1 MKKITILFSL
11 LISFTIAYDNGPQ
24 QTFFNINKFSMKIQN
39 NGFFDWNG
47 TRLGSSGHFPKHA
60 GNIVF
65 TEGIIWGGK
74 VSDKIGFDND
84 GNLLTDG
91 SGDGLPIIRVNGS
104 MYNSGLRAGKVLL
117 DSDGKIKTS
126 DFVENS
132 WDQQIWRVRS
142 DWRAADLSDD
152 VSIYKNM
159 SPDLLT
165 EDDINEVRDQY
176 QHDWEEW
183 PANEGAPF
191 VDSNGDGIYTAPTWD
206 GSRWVGD
213 LPGVENA
220 PQTIW
225 LVANDLENTSIW
237 GSPPIGIEMQMTIW
251 GYNSVEIL
259 DQVIYKRI
267 RLIYTGLPGGSTEAQ
282 VDSFYLTQFV
292 DPDIGDHTD
301 DYAGLDT
308 LLNMGYSYNAYPTDS
323 VFKDTYNLAVP
334 AVGYDFLDSQMSSF
348 TYFASGSSVDDPDN
362 NDYSG
367 TLQWYNLMQ
376 GYLPRPEYPTQSPF
390 VDPITNQP
398 EKFVLA
404 GDPVTGTGW
413 VDGISLPPGDRRL
426 VLNTGPYQLLL
437 GDTIE
442 VVISA
447 VAGLGTDNI
456 SSLVKLKDADKIAQ
470 SFHDG
475 GFDINNLNV
484 PPTSFE
490 WKTTLSDTIIVNSNN
505 GNTTHS
511 LSWTPSL
518 KIGAASSLDY
528 LVFGGVGVM
537 PKKLL
542 YVTKDT
548 ILNKTYEDLATE
560 LFSDIPFLPRVTM
573 KFTVSATDGID
584 TTKIT
589 GEDRILFIDRYEYLS
604 TVSEGIP
611 TVFALHENY
620 PNPFNP
626 STTLR
631 FDLPEVS
638 DMTLTIY
645 NMLGQKV
652 RTFDY
657 QNTSAGYHSVTWHG
671 TNDYGDPVGAG
682 VYLYQLRANQYVKT
696 RKMVLLK

>member
-1 MKKITILFSL
+1 
-11 LISFTIAYDNGPQ
+11 
-24 QTFFNINKFSMKIQN
+24 MKIQN

>member
-1 MKKITILFSL
+1 MKKITIFFSL
-11 LISFTIAYDNGPQ
+11 LISLTIAADNGPQ

-652 RTFDY
+652 RTFNMND
-657 QNTSAGYHSVTWHG
+657 TPAGYHSIKWNA
-671 TNDYGDPVGAG
+671 TNDNGDPVGAG

>member
-1 MKKITILFSL
+1 
-11 LISFTIAYDNGPQ
+11 
-24 QTFFNINKFSMKIQN
+24 MKIQN

-65 TEGIIWGGK
+65 TEVIIWGGK

-652 RTFDY
+652 RTFNMND
-657 QNTSAGYHSVTWHG
+657 TPAGYHSIKWNA
-671 TNDYGDPVGAG
+671 TNDNGDPVGAG